1 MDADS
6 DALHMQYRMYL
17 EIHMNS
23 WQHIDKILWG
33 NLSEE
38 IGKMLRQL
46 TVYSTS
52 ELEQSRVIEYSNLC
66 SKICHRQIAII

>member
-52 ELEQSRVIEYSNLC
+52 KLEQSRTIHTQVSEYSNLC
-66 SKICHRQIAII
+66 